1 MHWPV
6 NTLPAYIE
14 MDVHSLSGLLWT
26 LALLFLWHCYRI
38 GSDMPMPGHIH
49 AGKLKSGSRR
59 SMMSRGGGC
68 GATKCSSR
76 SKLSR
81 GDQMSPF
88 ISMKTEEDE
97 ERGQDYLAP
106 VLGQSLFP
114 AQATAEA
121 RKRYAALQ
129 EYAKRYS
136 WVGMGRIHKGL
147 REQLQVRTLWLNLM
161 SNKPI
166 ILLRD
171 CPVMLYGECCFQLGL
186 PSLLSVHQIKKPWT
200 LDRKIFA
207 GHHLMT
213 FFPPHSLHT
222 DETEWSFCSTEAP
235 SLLPARRPQ
244 RSFLPTW
251 RSQTRHRGPGSKLPC
266 NTGWV

>member
-1 MHWPV
+1 M

-14 MDVHSLSGLLWT
+14 LDVHPLSGLLWT

-68 GATKCSSR
+68 GTTKFPLR

-88 ISMKTEEDE
+88 ISMKTENDE

-106 VLGQSLFP
+106 VLGQTLFP
-114 AQATAEA
+114 AQATSEA
-121 RKRYAALQ
+121 RKRYTALQ

-147 REQLQVRTLWLNLM
+147 REQVLACTLRLNF
-161 SNKPI
+161 
-166 ILLRD
+166 LLKRSHLNNRVNQM
-171 CPVMLYGECCFQLGL
+171 CCSSVLFISETVLYWA
-186 PSLLSVHQIKKPWT
+186 SSRV
-200 LDRKIFA
+200 FA
-207 GHHLMT
+207 LRLVGRVFH
-213 FFPPHSLHT
+213 P
-222 DETEWSFCSTEAP
+222 
-235 SLLPARRPQ
+235 
-244 RSFLPTW
+244 
-251 RSQTRHRGPGSKLPC
+251 
-266 NTGWV
+266 

>member
-1 MHWPV
+1 M

-26 LALLFLWHCYRI
+26 LALLFVWHCYRI

-49 AGKLKSGSRR
+49 AGKLKSSSRR
-59 SMMSRGGGC
+59 SMLSRAAGC

-88 ISMKTEEDE
+88 ISMKTENDE
-97 ERGQDYLAP
+97 ERGQGYLAS
-106 VLGQSLFP
+106 VLGQILFP

-147 REQLQVRTLWLNLM
+147 REQVQACTLRSYLIFKKVTLTSLCPSNVLISVVNLLC
-161 SNKPI
+161 N
-166 ILLRD
+166 
-171 CPVMLYGECCFQLGL
+171 CPVMPYCDSFSKL
-186 PSLLSVHQIKKPWT
+186 VQIKKLWIEKC
-200 LDRKIFA
+200 LD
-207 GHHLMT
+207 MT
-213 FFPPHSLHT
+213 
-222 DETEWSFCSTEAP
+222 
-235 SLLPARRPQ
+235 
-244 RSFLPTW
+244 
-251 RSQTRHRGPGSKLPC
+251 
-266 NTGWV
+266 